1 MPFFGKQIKVWAGWR
16 QDGGAGCSCSG
27 QMVGQQMV
35 LWCLKV
41 AKLCRNHFFK
51 GQKTIHY
58 RNECSPFALLSKD
71 LEKRIPR
78 PPTEGGA
85 GTVGFVREWSL
96 RVVNLFMNKW
106 LRQLGSLKRLSRF
119 KGIVLGVLWG
129 IKHKRCCVWCNPPTI
144 FRCNLIFIKG
154 MLRMSLLRWE
164 LEQQVTAANFE
175 NILLSGTT
183 KQTVWAIDASWQYAW
198 E

>member
-1 MPFFGKQIKVWAGWR
+1 
-16 QDGGAGCSCSG
+16 
-27 QMVGQQMV
+27 MVGQQMV

-58 RNECSPFALLSKD
+58 HNECCAIKQRF
-71 LEKRIPR
+71 RR
-78 PPTEGGA
+78 TWRPTEGGA

-96 RVVNLFMNKW
+96 QVVNSFMNKW
-106 LRQLGSLKRLSRF
+106 LRQVGSLKRRSRF

-154 MLRMSLLRWE
+154 MLRMSRLRRE
-164 LEQQVTAANFE
+164 LEQQVTAASFLTISTRIVGYGLGCFDINM
-175 NILLSGTT
+175 
-183 KQTVWAIDASWQYAW
+183 
-198 E
+198 